1 MSHDERSSRAR
12 LSAAGRRL
20 VKRGLR
26 RLGFHVQRYS
36 PATAREALVEALL
49 ANQRIDLVLD
59 VGANAGQYGRAL
71 RESGYQGQILSFE
84 PLSDAW
90 AQCAASVANDPN
102 WTLAPR
108 MALGA
113 RDGEVEIHIAKNSAS
128 SSLLPMR
135 EIHREAAPESAYV
148 GREKVDLRRLDGVAR
163 DATTRASRVLLK
175 IDTQGYE
182 MEVLAG
188 ATGILDRIHGLQV
201 EISLT
206 PLYENSPSMIDV
218 LRALEDRGFVPYAM
232 LPEFVDP
239 RSGRMLQV
247 EGLFFREAPGS
258 SARAIASSS
267 QTSSS

>member
-1 MSHDERSSRAR
+1 MTHEDPSLLTR
-12 LSAAGRRL
+12 LTAAGRQLAR
-20 VKRGLR
+20 RGFR
-26 RLGFHVQRYS
+26 RLGLHVQRYS
-36 PATAREALVEALL
+36 PATARDALMQALI
-49 ANQRIDLVLD
+49 AHQRVDLVLD
-59 VGANAGQYGRAL
+59 VGANAGQYALAL
-71 RESGYQGQILSFE
+71 RDSGYRGQIVSFE

-90 AQCAASVANDPN
+90 TRCAARAASDPR

-113 RDGEVEIHIAKNSAS
+113 SDGQVEIHVAKNSAS

-135 EIHREAAPESAYV
+135 EIHRLAAPESEYIGV
-148 GREKVDLRRLDGVAR
+148 EKVDLRRLDRVAA
-163 DATTRASRVLLK
+163 DAVGAAARTLLK

-188 ATGILDRIHGLQV
+188 ASGILDRVHGVQV

-206 PLYENSPSMIDV
+206 PLYDNSPSMVDV
-218 LRALEDRGFVPYAM
+218 LRMLEARGFTPFAI

-239 RSGRMLQV
+239 RTGRMLQV
-247 EGLFFREAPGS
+247 EGVFFRDPAGS
-258 SARAIASSS
+258 SGSAIASRS